1 MEIIQLFGYTM
12 IPICIIISILL
23 MIYGKTR
30 HIKYLDPKVPL
41 GR

>member
-23 MIYGKTR
+23 MYMER
-30 HIKYLDPKVPL
+30 LDIL
-41 GR
+41 NI